1 MRALFPV
8 VSLALVL
15 VALPAAQAEACLC
28 DRVEQAEGSCG
39 CCCAA
44 AERACTC
51 CPTDAEER
59 PERLDG
65 ACPCS
70 VVAPQAPAPA
80 TDELPQAEALAPVPE
95 AAAPRTG
102 RAHVAA
108 TVERRDP
115 HPAVSL
121 PLLL

>member
-15 VALPAAQAEACLC
+15 VAVPAVRAEACRC
-28 DRVEQAEGSCG
+28 DAEETRGSCG
-39 CCCAA
+39 CGCAA
-44 AERACTC
+44 AGRACCC
-51 CPTDAEER
+51 CPTDDEEK
-59 PERLDG
+59 PDRLDG
-65 ACPCS
+65 ACPCTQS
-70 VVAPQAPAPA
+70 TPQAPAPA
-80 TDELPQAEALAPVPE
+80 ADDLPVAEALAPVE
-95 AAAPRTG
+95 DAAAPCTG
-102 RAHVAA
+102 RTHVSA